1 MAEGVA
7 RTPRAIWYTPTRNPA
22 VGMAIPI
29 TILVTMFV
37 MMPEIIPLLGDS
49 DEFDDDDDDDDDNDD
64 DEIAGMFEN
73 MAATP

>member
-1 MAEGVA
+1 
-7 RTPRAIWYTPTRNPA
+7 
-22 VGMAIPI
+22 
-29 TILVTMFV
+29 MFV